1 MQRWIV
7 PAVLI
12 ALLATGLL
20 AGGGYFALKVHK
32 QNRPAPV
39 WVPVPINPELSS
51 EQTREIVAIIKSR
64 LMEDELL
71 ERVSRDLGLTEK
83 WSMASDGQCAD
94 EIARR
99 LFVRSGDMDTP
110 MGKVP
115 AIHVGLNGKRKEFDQ
130 CGEIAMRLMDDVWP
144 VLGMDPPTKAAR

>member
-1 MQRWIV
+1 
-7 PAVLI
+7 
-12 ALLATGLL
+12 
-20 AGGGYFALKVHK
+20 
-32 QNRPAPV
+32 V

-51 EQTREIVAIIKSR
+51 EQTREIVAKIKSR